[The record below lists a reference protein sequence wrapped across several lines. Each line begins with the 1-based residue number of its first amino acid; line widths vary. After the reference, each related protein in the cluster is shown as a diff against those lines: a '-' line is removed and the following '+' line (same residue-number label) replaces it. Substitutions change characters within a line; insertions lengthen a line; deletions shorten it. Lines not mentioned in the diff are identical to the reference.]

1 MSNKT
6 DKWIDDNFDKIVSS
20 LQGIVRI
27 PSVEAEAEG
36 PGVPFGK
43 NVKAAEDYML
53 KLAGEYSFDTFEK
66 DGKYCCVDAGQGA
79 GKEMLGIICHL
90 PTNCI
95 GRIVIA
101 VGNITSRYRTRRIGT
116 TYWVER
122 TRIAAYATVK

>member
-27 PSVEAEAEG
+27 PSVEAVAEG
-36 PGVPFGK
+36 PGIPFGK

-66 DGKYCCVDAGQGA
+66 GGKYCCVDAGQGD

-90 PTNCI
+90 DVVPE
-95 GRIVIA
+95 GSGFPSLRILNVLRKKKDELKKKIKDRKH
-101 VGNITSRYRTRRIGT
+101 VRQIEI
-116 TYWVER
+116 E
-122 TRIAAYATVK
+122 